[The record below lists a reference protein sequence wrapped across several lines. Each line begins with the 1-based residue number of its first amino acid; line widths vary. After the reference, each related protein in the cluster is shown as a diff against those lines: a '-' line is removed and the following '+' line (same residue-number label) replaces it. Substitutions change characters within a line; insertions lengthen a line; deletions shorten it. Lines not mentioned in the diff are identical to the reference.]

1 MEAEIAGWVA
11 VAARFVHVV
20 AAIMWIGNSLLF
32 TWMELNLLPPPKR
45 ADGSPKDDQLLGTLD
60 MLHGGGVFHLQKRVL
75 DPKAIPVP
83 LHWFMWQSY
92 TTWISGVVLLVV
104 VFYLNGGTAL
114 LDATKST
121 LPGSGAIALS
131 AGGIVVGWL
140 VYDALWRSPLKE
152 FPRVAIGISFAL
164 LIGAA
169 WFFDQF
175 FNGRAVY
182 LQIGA
187 MMGSFMS
194 ANVFFH
200 IIANQKKFMAS
211 LESGAGHDPKYGKA
225 AKTRSLH
232 NHYMTFPVLFLMLSA
247 HFPQVTSAD
256 WSIPILAV
264 LVATLMWG
272 KHMMNTRG
280 HNPNWLVSMLGA
292 LVLAGMAIGWLLVL
306 PADAPP
312 PPAGE
317 LKKTGAA
324 AVQIDP
330 LAKAGERLFISQ
342 TCATCHQA
350 GSSQLGPALNGLY
363 GSTVLLADGTRVKA
377 DESYLRESILQPQA
391 KIVKGYPAAMPA
403 FAHLKPEQVDELV
416 AYIKSLKQP

>member
-1 MEAEIAGWVA
+1 MEAEIAGWLA

-32 TWMELNLLPPPKR
+32 TWMELNLLPPPKK
-45 ADGSPKDDQLLGTLD
+45 ADGTPKDGQLLGYLD

-92 TTWISGVVLLVV
+92 TTWISGVVLLVA
-104 VFYLNGGTAL
+104 VFYINGGTAL
-114 LDATKST
+114 LDANKTA

-131 AGGIVVGWL
+131 IGGLVFGWCI
-140 VYDALWRSPLKE
+140 YDALWRSPLGQ
-152 FPRVAIGISFAL
+152 FPRAALGVSFAL

-200 IIANQKKFMAS
+200 IIRNQKKFMAS
-211 LESGAGHDPKYGKA
+211 LESGAAHDPKYGKA

-247 HFPQVTSAD
+247 HFPQVTSAE
-256 WSIPILAV
+256 WSVPILAV
-264 LVATLMWG
+264 VVATLMWG

-292 LVLAGMAIGWLLVL
+292 LVLAGIAIGWMLVL
-306 PADAPP
+306 PGDAE
-312 PPAGE
+312 PAPARLQG
-317 LKKTGAA
+317 KTGEA
-324 AVQIDP
+324 AVAVDP
-330 LAKAGERLFISQ
+330 LARAGAKLFISQ

-350 GSSQLGPALNGLY
+350 GSSQLGPSLNGLY
-363 GSTVLLADGTRVKA
+363 GTTVLLADGTRTQA
-377 DESYLRESILQPQA
+377 NDSYLRESILQPQA
-391 KIVKGYPAAMPA
+391 KLVKGYPAAMPS
-403 FAHLKPEQVDELV
+403 FAHLEPGQVDELV
-416 AYIKSLKQP
+416 AYIKSLP